1 MSAISGTDQQQPKGT
16 AAAAAAAEDDDRN
29 PLHRAA
35 SAGQINLVRQLLET
49 AGNGASYP
57 IDLPDSLGWT
67 PLIIAASAG
76 HREVVAYLVERGANV
91 QAVTANSQSALHF
104 ACGKGHLE
112 VVKLLVDNGCSLN
125 TRDRFGY
132 TPFIRAVLANRE
144 AVVEYLLTVSKA
156 GKIDLDGKDKLGN
169 SALHIACEEENLRM
183 VQLLLEAG
191 ADVKATNGEGRTP
204 LEGVTSQKLQRSLK
218 DVFLEFGRP
227 REAGAPAPVFKLT
240 QPPQS
245 QDI

>member
-1 MSAISGTDQQQPKGT
+1 MSAVSGTDQQQPKGT
-16 AAAAAAAEDDDRN
+16 AAAAAEDDDRN

-49 AGNGASYP
+49 TNGVYP

-112 VVKLLVDNGCSLN
+112 VVKLLVDNGCPLN

-240 QPPQS
+240 QPS

>member
-1 MSAISGTDQQQPKGT
+1 MSAVSGTDQQQPKGT
-16 AAAAAAAEDDDRN
+16 AAAAAEDDDRN

-49 AGNGASYP
+49 TNAYP

-112 VVKLLVDNGCSLN
+112 VVKLLVEGAGAPLN

-144 AVVEYLLTVSKA
+144 AVVEYLLTSEKHR
-156 GKIDLDGKDKLGN
+156 IDLDGKDKLGN

-240 QPPQS
+240 QPPS

>member
-16 AAAAAAAEDDDRN
+16 AAAAAAAAEDDDRN

-35 SAGQINLVRQLLET
+35 SAGQINLVRQLLE
-49 AGNGASYP
+49 ANAYP

-112 VVKLLVDNGCSLN
+112 VVKLLVDNGCPLN

-144 AVVEYLLTVSKA
+144 AVVEYLLTS
-156 GKIDLDGKDKLGN
+156 GKHRIDLDGKDKLGN

>member
-16 AAAAAAAEDDDRN
+16 AAAAAATAEDDDRN

-49 AGNGASYP
+49 TNAYP

-112 VVKLLVDNGCSLN
+112 VVKLLVEGAGAPLN

>member
-16 AAAAAAAEDDDRN
+16 AAAAAEDDDRN

-35 SAGQINLVRQLLET
+35 SAGQINLVRQLLE
-49 AGNGASYP
+49 ANAYP

-76 HREVVAYLVERGANV
+76 HCEVVAYLVERGANV

-112 VVKLLVDNGCSLN
+112 VVKLLVDNGCPLN

-132 TPFIRAVLANRE
+132 TPFIRAVPANRE
-144 AVVEYLLTVSKA
+144 AVVEYLLTS
-156 GKIDLDGKDKLGN
+156 GKHRIDLDGKDKLGN